1 MQPTVNKEFNSVMSL
16 SMDELWVET
25 CRNLMKLW
33 WSFHLQRR
41 CPPVGCASNWSV
53 FFAPAEVVL
62 SMLRRALPSTR
73 RLVGRTFSTAE
84 QAIAYVGHRRSKIS
98 RLVGAESQKK
108 KGRSF
113 WTSRVRIPIMRSWNP
128 ANLGRLH
135 GRRNG
140 RDDCSLAGLNAGC
153 GIVRINFDRQGVLR
167 YWCQW

>member
-1 MQPTVNKEFNSVMSL
+1 
-16 SMDELWVET
+16 
-25 CRNLMKLW
+25 MKLYETIW
-33 WSFHLQRR
+33 NYDDDDDHSICKGDAPQWDAHPTGRPL
-41 CPPVGCASNWSV
+41 
-53 FFAPAEVVL
+53 APAEVVL
-62 SMLRRALPSTR
+62 SMLRRALPSTK

-84 QAIAYVGHRRSKIS
+84 QAIAYVGHHRSKIS
-98 RLVGAESQKK
+98 RLLGNESQKK

-113 WTSRVRIPIMRSWNP
+113 WTSRVRIPMMRSWNP

-153 GIVRINFDRQGVLR
+153 AIVRINFNRQGVLR